1 MPLPV
6 DQSKQSQLQY
16 IEIGDDIMREING
29 NKIDCEYPWIG
40 KNFSHED
47 EEVKCRLIQPTEEDC
62 SAAQR
67 SYGDM
72 PKDRT
77 CHEGKGTKFAD
88 ICVFANHSFR
98 TSSQLSLKL
107 QCDPSVCKNNPVYI
121 GAVHS
126 TVGVLPD
133 MDQWA
138 IAKGK
143 KELVSM
149 LNVVI
154 KDMIKEGFDYVFLG
168 CKVDKK
174 TVKQVL
180 VLPPLMKF
188 VDTRKDYRKP
198 AIKTN
203 INILVLDSV
212 SREHF
217 FRRLPSTSEKLKN
230 INEDN
235 DINASV
241 LDFELF
247 QSIAPR
253 TFPNIRALFSGEVDK
268 DTDDTDH
275 TYDIGNLFSA
285 YIEHGYQTMLQ
296 EDSCWFDSWGAIIT
310 DNIHDLT
317 PLTATDHF
325 IDRWA
330 SLNKRLRKM
339 QVNSFGLTHLTCD
352 VLLRYGVTNQFNEPQ
367 KVCYNG
373 RLLTTYFLDYVKSHF
388 VMERQQEFFKPLLL
402 YTHLN
407 TGHEKSGKRIGKSDP
422 ELADLIAHAAKLK
435 DTITILLSDH
445 GPKTTQFARENDR
458 GRYELAH
465 SFLFMII
472 PDEIRASMGTYFDAL
487 LMNQKRLITPKDLH
501 FTLTSLLLGREEG
514 LLKSVDPKRSCGD
527 LPLYSFTHCLCSGWI
542 LRLPDAERSVAWI
555 AEFGLGYLNNLIQT
569 MYTSNMSAGRAGGY
583 GSCERLI
590 GFRFINIKTRQEED
604 KTIYNFDIV
613 VYRYRGEEM
622 FEFAISEEPVSVKS
636 VGLLRVLQWRRVS
649 IFQHF
654 RKCLDKGVLP
664 DLCICRAE
672 SSGNN
677 QGRDL
682 TYLLASKFFNVRTI
696 TMYID
701 SRCLALL
708 TRTRSKSHRSYEVTN
723 LCVDR
728 TYSFRF
734 DIVRDAFQPEVL
746 PISTLLPINITVKP
760 WTTHFLT
767 SISLRN
773 FDDAEINKAGKLEVI
788 EFFKL

>member
-1 MPLPV
+1 M
-6 DQSKQSQLQY
+6 K
-16 IEIGDDIMREING
+16 EINE
-29 NKIDCEYPWIG
+29 NKLDCEYASIG
-40 KNFSHED
+40 KNFSHAD
-47 EEVKCRLIQPTEEDC
+47 DEVKCKLVQPNEEDC
-62 SAAQR
+62 NAAQR

-77 CHEGKGTKFAD
+77 CHEGRGTKFAD
-88 ICVFANHSFR
+88 ICVFANTSFR
-98 TSSQLSLKL
+98 TSSEMNLKL
-107 QCDPSVCKNNPVYI
+107 HCDTSVCKDSPIFI
-121 GAVHS
+121 GAIHPVI
-126 TVGVLPD
+126 GVLPD
-133 MDQWA
+133 MEQWA
-138 IAKGK
+138 VAKGK

-154 KDMIKEGFDYVFLG
+154 KDVIKGGFDYVFLG
-168 CKVDKK
+168 CKVDKR

-188 VDTRKDYRKP
+188 IDTGKDYRKS
-198 AIKTN
+198 AINAN
-203 INILVLDSV
+203 INIIVLDSV

-217 FRRLPSTSEKLKN
+217 FRRLPATAENLKMVN
-230 INEDN
+230 N
-235 DINASV
+235 DDKIGASV

-247 QSIAPR
+247 QSVAPR

-275 TYDIGNLFSA
+275 SYEIGNLFSA
-285 YIEHGYQTMLQ
+285 FIEHGYQTMLQ

-310 DNIHDLT
+310 DNVHNLT
-317 PLTATDHF
+317 PLTATEHF
-325 IDRWA
+325 VERWTN
-330 SLNKRLRKM
+330 LNKRLRKM

-388 VMERQQEFFKPLLL
+388 ILEQKQEFFKPLLL

-422 ELADLIAHAAKLK
+422 EIADFVAHAARMK

-472 PDEIRASMGTYFDAL
+472 PDKIRNSLGKKFDAL
-487 LMNQKRLITPKDLH
+487 VLNQKRLITPKDLH
-501 FTLTSLLLGREEG
+501 FTLTSFLLGGEEG
-514 LLKSVDPKRSCGD
+514 LLQPIDSQRGCKD

-542 LRLPDAERSVAWI
+542 LRLPDAERSIAWI
-555 AEFGLGYLNNLIQT
+555 AEFALGHLNNMIQA
-569 MYTSNMSAGRAGGY
+569 MYKSKVASSKLGGY
-583 GSCERLI
+583 GNCERLI
-590 GFRFINIKTRQEED
+590 GIRFINIKTRKEEERN
-604 KTIYNFDIV
+604 IYNFDIV
-613 VYRYRGEEM
+613 VYRYRGAEM
-622 FEFAISEEPVSVKS
+622 FEFAISEDPQYVKTG
-636 VGLLRVLQWRRVS
+636 GLLRTLQWRRVS

-664 DLCICRAE
+664 DLCICRPE
-672 SSGNN
+672 SSGKNP
-677 QGRDL
+677 GRDL
-682 TYLLASKFFNVRTI
+682 THLLASKFFNVRT
-696 TMYID
+696 TTVFLD

-708 TRTRSKSHRSYEVTN
+708 TRTRSKSHRAYEVTN

-728 TYSFRF
+728 AYSFRF
-734 DIVRDAFQPEVL
+734 DIARDAFHPEQL
-746 PISTLLPINITVKP
+746 PISTLLPVNITVAP
-760 WTTHFLT
+760 WTIHFLA

-773 FDDAEINKAGKLEVI
+773 YDDADINKAGKLEII
-788 EFFKL
+788 EFFKV